1 MTYILILS
9 VVTPLVLLLLLEGLS
24 RVVLIK
30 KLLPYGP
37 SISAGILTSL
47 IFFKFLPH
55 SLETSSPTFFSKV
68 FLVSLIIM
76 IFIESYIIPY
86 LPFSKMFPLN
96 SESSSSLCHHDHNF
110 HHHISHSGSFS
121 AIGCLLCCTLFDGV
135 RFGSSLFIDSKA
147 SLFLSIG
154 LLAHLIPEGLSVL
167 FIAKTARY
175 SNKASFLLK
184 IFLCLVLGF
193 GIALNGIFHFEEIE
207 HWILIFSTASLFYVV
222 FVHLAPFVLKRENH
236 KLFFF
241 TLIISSLLISLS
253 DFH

>member
-1 MTYILILS
+1 MAYIFILS
-9 VVTPLVLLLLLEGLS
+9 IVTPLALLLLLGLLS
-24 RVVLIK
+24 RVVFIK

-55 SLETSSPTFFSKV
+55 SLETASPTVFSKV
-68 FLVSLIIM
+68 FLVSIIIM

-86 LPFSKMFPLN
+86 LPFSKLFPAN
-96 SESSSSLCHHDHNF
+96 SESNSSCNHEHNF

-121 AIGCLLCCTLFDGV
+121 AIGCLLCCTFFDGV

-147 SLFLSIG
+147 SLFLSAG

-184 IFLCLVLGF
+184 IFLCLALGF
-193 GIALNGIFHFEEIE
+193 GIALNGVFHFEEIE

-241 TLIISSLLISLS
+241 TLIISSLLISFS